1 MTDLNHDKLTGKPT
15 TGHEWDGIQ
24 ELNTPLPKWWLF
36 TFYACIVWSIG
47 YWVVYPAWPTLH
59 SYTKGMFGYNSHQ
72 IYAEEANAAAEAQK
86 QWTDQIAAS
95 SVDQIAANG
104 ELLTFSMA
112 GGRAIFN
119 ENCAACHAV
128 GGAGR
133 PGFPVLADDDWI
145 WGGKLA
151 DIEQTIRHGIRATND
166 SDTRNNVMPRFGID
180 GLLKPEQ
187 ITDVAS
193 FVASLSG
200 GEADAAAAERGKAVF
215 AENCAACHGPEGK
228 GVAEMGGP
236 NLTDSIW
243 LYGDGMT
250 AILAQINLPKQGV
263 MPAWQGRLSD
273 AQIKMLAV
281 YVHSLSGGQ

>member
-1 MTDLNHDKLTGKPT
+1 MTDLHRDQLTGKPT

-24 ELNTPLPKWWLF
+24 ELNTPLPKWWLY
-36 TFYACIVWSIG
+36 TLYACIVWAIG
-47 YWVVYPAWPTLH
+47 YWIVYPAWPMLH
-59 SYTKGMFGYNSHQ
+59 SYTKGVMGYNSHQ
-72 IYAEEANAAAEAQK
+72 IYAQEAVAAADAQK

-104 ELLTFSMA
+104 ELLTFAMA
-112 GGRAIFN
+112 GGRAVFN

-133 PGFPVLADDDWI
+133 PNFPVLADDDWI

-151 DIEQTIRHGIRATND
+151 DIEQTIRHGIRSTND
-166 SDTRNNVMPRFGID
+166 ENTRNNLMPRFGAD

-193 FVASLSG
+193 FVATLSG
-200 GEADAAAAERGKAVF
+200 GDADGVAAERGKAIF

-228 GVAEMGGP
+228 GMPEMGGP
-236 NLTDSIW
+236 NLTDAIW
-243 LYGDGMT
+243 LYGDGMK
-250 AILAQINLPKQGV
+250 AILAQINLPKLGV
-263 MPAWQGRLSD
+263 MPAWQSRLTD

>member
-1 MTDLNHDKLTGKPT
+1 MTDLNRDALTGKPT

-36 TFYACIVWSIG
+36 TFYACIVWAIG
-47 YWVVYPAWPTLH
+47 YWVLYPAWP
-59 SYTKGMFGYNSHQ
+59 SINGYTKGILGYNSHALYQ
-72 IYAEEANAAAEAQK
+72 QDADAAAQSQK
-86 QWTDQIAAS
+86 QWTVQIAAS

-112 GGRAIFN
+112 GGRAVFN
-119 ENCAACHAV
+119 ENCAACHAA

-133 PGFPVLADDDWI
+133 PTFPVLADDDWI

-151 DIEQTIRHGIRATND
+151 DIEQTIRHGIRAPND
-166 SDTRNNVMPRFGID
+166 SETRNNVMPRFGAD
-180 GLLKPEQ
+180 EVLKPEQ

-193 FVASLSG
+193 FVATLSG
-200 GEADAAAAERGKAVF
+200 GQADAAAAERGKTVF

-228 GVAEMGGP
+228 GMPEMGGP

-243 LYGDGMT
+243 LYGDGMK
-250 AILAQINLPKQGV
+250 AIMAQVNQPKQGV
-263 MPAWQGRLSD
+263 MPAWQGRLTD
-273 AQIKMLAV
+273 TQIKMLAV

>member
-1 MTDLNHDKLTGKPT
+1 MTDLNRDALTGKAT

-24 ELNTPLPKWWLF
+24 ELNTPLPRWWLF
-36 TFYACIVWSIG
+36 TFYACIVWAIG
-47 YWVVYPAWPTLH
+47 YWVLYPAWPFITG
-59 SYTKGMFGYNSHQ
+59 YTKGVLAYNSHALYQ
-72 IYAEEANAAAEAQK
+72 QDADTAAQAQK

-112 GGRAIFN
+112 GGRAVFN
-119 ENCAACHAV
+119 ENCAACHAA

-133 PGFPVLADDDWI
+133 PTFPVLADDDWI

-151 DIEQTIRHGIRATND
+151 DIEQTIRHGIRAPSD
-166 SDTRNNVMPRFGID
+166 SETRNNAMPRFGAD
-180 GLLKPEQ
+180 GVLKPEQ

-193 FVASLSG
+193 FVATLSG
-200 GEADAAAAERGKAVF
+200 GGADAAAAERGKTVF

-228 GVAEMGGP
+228 GIPEMGGP

-243 LYGDGMT
+243 LYGGGMK
-250 AILAQINLPKQGV
+250 AIMAQINQPKQGV
-263 MPAWQGRLSD
+263 MPAWQGRLTD
-273 AQIKMLAV
+273 TQIKMLAV